1 MFFSAQTAAVDGLSV
16 GAGELALLVSA
27 VGYGPSASFE

>member
-1 MFFSAQTAAVDGLSV
+1 MFFSAQTAAVDELSI
-16 GAGELALLVSA
+16 GTGELALSVSA